1 MSKQGIGICH
11 QVHLER
17 FSRPGKTLIGSDSH
31 TPTCGGMGM
40 LAIGAGIVGAMT
52 AERIVDTFLS
62 TSFEGGRHARRVG
75 LMMDTE
81 TE

>member
-1 MSKQGIGICH
+1 
-11 QVHLER
+11 
-17 FSRPGKTLIGSDSH
+17 
-31 TPTCGGMGM
+31 M

-75 LMMDTE
+75 LMME
-81 TE
+81 TPGFTRRPSPL